1 MKYIT
6 QDKINKYIE
15 NLKKQDFVWNKDQR
29 LFHLMEEVGELSEVY
44 LQYTK
49 NKKPFK
55 NLDDIENALS
65 DIFDDILA
73 LSILFDL
80 DINNVI
86 EKSLSDKI

>member
-6 QDKINKYIE
+6 QDRINKYIE
-15 NLKKQDFVWNKDQR
+15 NLKKQDFVWSQEQR

-55 NLDDIENALS
+55 SLDDVENALA

-80 DINNVI
+80 NINNVI